1 MSAIGC
7 YREIPVHYSFTK
19 RRSILG
25 LLSRFIPKACFLVP
39 AKAAE
44 SSSIVTNKSCLSLI
58 HKHKSA
64 YLTSVYLSR
73 LAERIEATIVAYS
86 KLGRRLSQ
94 WSRTNALQKRLKGE
108 IKS

>member
-7 YREIPVHYSFTK
+7 CREIPVQYSFIK
-19 RRSILG
+19 RHSVLG
-25 LLSRFIPKACFLVP
+25 LLSRFIPKASLLVP

-58 HKHKSA
+58 HRDKSA
-64 YLTSVYLSR
+64 CVYLSH
-73 LAERIEATIVAYS
+73 LAERIEATIVGYS

-94 WSRTNALQKRLKGE
+94 WSRTNELQKRLKGE
-108 IKS
+108 IKL